1 MEYFPP
7 QPIIGNGGNPCQ
19 IEGAE
24 DDNSNFIEN
33 IFWSNNFMF
42 NKVNPFPR
50 INAYNFAI
58 NDRCY
63 DVNKVDPM
71 YADLVST
78 ITNVNNSGMKWL
90 DSSINSDTAQGMPWI
105 H

>member
-1 MEYFPP
+1 M
-7 QPIIGNGGNPCQ
+7 GNGGNPCQ
-19 IEGAE
+19 LSDGQ

-50 INAYNFAI
+50 INSYNFAI

-63 DVNKVDPM
+63 DIEKVTPM
-71 YADLVST
+71 YSAILGGSNLMSWT
-78 ITNVNNSGMKWL
+78 AAN
-90 DSSINSDTAQGMPWI
+90 INSDTAQGMPFI